1 MTIFMWAPGSKARSC
16 DTMLEPSTRA
26 ARLVRVH
33 AVAQPRINPAI
44 VRSYDL
50 RGCVGRQL
58 SLSDAYALGLAY
70 ATVAHAQGR
79 ERIAVCRDGRLTSP
93 DLEEALIEGLV
104 AGGMRVQR
112 LGLGP
117 TPELYFVVFAAQL
130 DGGIMVTGSHNP
142 ADQNGFKLVL
152 GGAPVFGASL
162 QDLVTQAPVQRD
174 GGSVCELLMDGKSG
188 SQAYIE
194 RLAQLGAA
202 APPLRVVWDCG
213 SGAVGAVI
221 GGLTQRLPGQHTL
234 LNAVVDGHFPA
245 HHPDPS
251 VAENLR
257 ELQAAVLAQGADV
270 GIAFDGDGDRI
281 GVVDSTGTIVWP
293 DQLLLLLALQVLED
307 HKGASIV
314 ADVKSSRVL
323 FDEVERHGGRAV
335 MAPSGY
341 VRVRDAML
349 RERAPLAGEMSG
361 HIFFSDCWH
370 STDDAL
376 FVAVRLL
383 LALGRG
389 GRSLA
394 EFRASL
400 PPTEATPELRLPC
413 PEHRKAQV
421 IKEVAARLSFLDGV
435 HIDTTDGL
443 RVTTEDGWWLLRASG
458 TEPKLTVRCEA
469 GTRAG
474 LERLQRALTMQ
485 LARSGVQCR
494 A

>member
-1 MTIFMWAPGSKARSC
+1 
-16 DTMLEPSTRA
+16 MLEPSTRV
-26 ARLVRVH
+26 ARLLRVH

-58 SLSDAYALGLAY
+58 GLSDAYALGLAY
-70 ATVAHAQGR
+70 AAVAHRQGR
-79 ERIAVCRDGRLTSP
+79 ARIAVCRDGRLTSP
-93 DLEEALIEGLV
+93 DLEEALIAGLV
-104 AGGMRVQR
+104 AGGMQVQR

-152 GGAPVFGASL
+152 GGEPVFGSSL
-162 QDLVTQAPVQRD
+162 QDLVAQAPVQRA
-174 GGSVCELLMDGKSG
+174 GGSVCDLLMNGKSG
-188 SQAYIE
+188 SQSYIE
-194 RLAQLGAA
+194 RLAQLGAT
-202 APPLRVVWDCG
+202 APPLRVIWDCG

-221 GGLTQRLPGQHTL
+221 GGLTQRLPGKHTL
-234 LNAVVDGHFPA
+234 LNAVVDGRFPA

-257 ELQAAVLAQGADV
+257 ELQAAVLAERADL

-293 DQLLLLLALQVLED
+293 DQLLLLLALEVLD
-307 HKGASIV
+307 SRRGAAIV

-323 FDEVERHGGRAV
+323 FDEVARHGGRAV

-349 RERAPLAGEMSG
+349 REQAPLAGEMSG

-376 FVAVRLL
+376 FVAMRLL
-383 LALGRG
+383 LALGR
-389 GRSLA
+389 RRHSLA
-394 EFRASL
+394 EFRTSL

-421 IKEVAARLSFLDGV
+421 ISEVAARLSCSDGV

-469 GTRAG
+469 ATGAG
-474 LERLQRALTMQ
+474 LERLRRTLMMQ

-494 A
+494 G

>member
-1 MTIFMWAPGSKARSC
+1 M
-16 DTMLEPSTRA
+16 
-26 ARLVRVH
+26 H
-33 AVAQPRINPAI
+33 
-44 VRSYDL
+44 
-50 RGCVGRQL
+50 
-58 SLSDAYALGLAY
+58 
-70 ATVAHAQGR
+70 
-79 ERIAVCRDGRLTSP
+79 
-93 DLEEALIEGLV
+93 
-104 AGGMRVQR
+104 VQR

-117 TPELYFVVFAAQL
+117 TPQLYFVVFAAQL

-152 GGAPVFGASL
+152 GGEPVFGSAL
-162 QDLVTQAPVQRD
+162 QTLVEQAPVYR
-174 GGSVCELLMDGKSG
+174 GGGTVVDLSMGGKSA

-194 RLAQLGAA
+194 QLAHMGAS

-213 SGAVGAVI
+213 NGAVGAVI
-221 GGLTQRLPGQHTL
+221 GGLTERLPGRHTV
-234 LNAVVDGHFPA
+234 LNGVVDGHFPA

-251 VAENLR
+251 IADNLR
-257 ELQAAVLAQGADV
+257 ELQAEVLADGADL

-281 GVVDSTGTIVWP
+281 GVVDPTGTIIWP
-293 DQLLLLLALQVLED
+293 DQLLLLLALEVLEGC
-307 HKGASIV
+307 KGARIV

-349 RERAPLAGEMSG
+349 REGAPVAGEMSG
-361 HIFFSDCWH
+361 HIFFADCWH

-383 LALGRG
+383 LALGRQA
-389 GRSLA
+389 RSLA
-394 EFRASL
+394 EFRMSL
-400 PPTEATPELRLPC
+400 PRTEATPELRLPC

-421 IKEVAARLSFLDGV
+421 IDEVSARLASCDGV
-435 HIDTTDGL
+435 RIDTTDGL

-469 GTRAG
+469 QTRDG
-474 LERLQRALTMQ
+474 LERVQRALMMQ

-494 A
+494 G